1 MSLCCFLT
9 VSCPK
14 NVILASFN
22 VLSVLL
28 YAIKYTFEEAVVS
41 LGSCGQISITEK
53 QFAVCSARPA
63 ACSEKKNDWLNKK
76 VGLLLTSEE
85 QTNILS
91 FYFNFSL
98 ELRLQKRNVW

>member
-1 MSLCCFLT
+1 MSLCYFLT

-14 NVILASFN
+14 NVILASFD
-22 VLSVLL
+22 VLSILR
-28 YAIKYTFEEAVVS
+28 YTIKYTFEEAVVS
-41 LGSCGQISITEK
+41 LGSCGQISISENNI
-53 QFAVCSARPA
+53 FAVY
-63 ACSEKKNDWLNKK
+63 SEWINKK